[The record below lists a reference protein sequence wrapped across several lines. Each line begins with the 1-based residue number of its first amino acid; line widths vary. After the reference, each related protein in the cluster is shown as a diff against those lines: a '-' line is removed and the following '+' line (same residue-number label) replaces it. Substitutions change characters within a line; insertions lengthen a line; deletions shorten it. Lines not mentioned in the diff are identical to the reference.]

1 MEIILVLIVAVTV
14 WIAVKRKR
22 RRAMALQ
29 QLHASIAEQH
39 RQKNRVVD
47 QVETGSVVKER
58 EALQTGGLTISINL
72 TDLVVGNTTRNS
84 DEVES
89 ESESCWVPPGK
100 PVAVA
105 GCVISDGMVYVGERL
120 YANSGW
126 GMDAALI
133 SPSLPVDQ
141 ENVDRLGQ
149 SMSYWPSYSKIG
161 PGNRAA
167 YLEWL
172 AEGRCN
178 PDIYIGYVFLF
189 FYGIERRLLY
199 DAENDPMAKGEIPV
213 LLKEVG
219 RLIDIYGAKSASFE
233 NYARGFIDAMNLS
246 VDRNEYVPTASH
258 LDHEGLDYPLHFK
271 LAVGKIVNS
280 GVPLPAA
287 LALDWVRFNPERQ
300 FRTSALRCAD
310 EFGRLFEHQ
319 YLKTFPGGLT
329 VKTTP
334 TRLSGRYK
342 PASPTLSAVPL
353 ALPDLPDV
361 TRLKTPIKQLVQ
373 LVDPVQDALV
383 QYSRIIGQGID
394 RNSIPA
400 IATLPLEI
408 QESELT
414 GDAKVVVD
422 LVEASLAT
430 SQIAV
435 IKAQNLVARYPSKT
449 LGKLTKTEA
458 TLLVEFLAKR
468 GIGVEPDIRF
478 GGTNLSTTEYCAV
491 YRLTGDNHEPGDGYR
506 TATVLL
512 HLAVAVAQSDG
523 DVVPEEQKQLEQHL
537 ENALNL
543 PERDRKRLAA
553 HLCWLCADPP
563 KLTVAKSRVEELDER
578 QRRSVAQF
586 LISIAAADGRIS
598 PSEVKVLSKI
608 YALLGL
614 DPSSVYGDVHS
625 LSIGDGGP
633 VTVMR
638 SEKVAKTYSIPQQQN
653 QESSKAEESISLDID
668 RINRIR
674 ENSKEAAELLSGV
687 FATNETETAAETTD
701 DLAEASDDVTS
712 EIKSGLDSR
721 HAAFLKVLCERSH
734 WSRSDFE
741 LLAQRYDLLP
751 IGAIEVLNE
760 ISFETCG
767 EPLLEGDDPIEINQ
781 FAVSECL

>member
-14 WIAVKRKR
+14 WIAVKHKR

-89 ESESCWVPPGK
+89 ESCWVPPGK
-100 PVAVA
+100 PVTVA
-105 GCVISDGMVYVGERL
+105 GYVISDGMVYVGESL

-280 GVPLPAA
+280 GAPLPAA

-422 LVEASLAT
+422 LVEASLTT
-430 SQIAV
+430 SQIGV
-435 IKAQNLVARYPSKT
+435 IKAQDLGACYPSKT

-478 GGTNLSTTEYCAV
+478 GGTNLSTTVRY
-491 YRLTGDNHEPGDGYR
+491 
-506 TATVLL
+506 
-512 HLAVAVAQSDG
+512 
-523 DVVPEEQKQLEQHL
+523 
-537 ENALNL
+537 
-543 PERDRKRLAA
+543 
-553 HLCWLCADPP
+553 
-563 KLTVAKSRVEELDER
+563 
-578 QRRSVAQF
+578 
-586 LISIAAADGRIS
+586 
-598 PSEVKVLSKI
+598 
-608 YALLGL
+608 
-614 DPSSVYGDVHS
+614 
-625 LSIGDGGP
+625 
-633 VTVMR
+633 
-638 SEKVAKTYSIPQQQN
+638 
-653 QESSKAEESISLDID
+653 ID
-668 RINRIR
+668 
-674 ENSKEAAELLSGV
+674 
-687 FATNETETAAETTD
+687 
-701 DLAEASDDVTS
+701 
-712 EIKSGLDSR
+712 
-721 HAAFLKVLCERSH
+721 
-734 WSRSDFE
+734 
-741 LLAQRYDLLP
+741 
-751 IGAIEVLNE
+751 
-760 ISFETCG
+760 
-767 EPLLEGDDPIEINQ
+767 
-781 FAVSECL
+781 